1 MICIFL
7 GPTLPEAE
15 ARELLNASFEGPAR
29 QGDVDRGAR
38 IIGVVDGYF
47 ESMPAVWHKE
57 ILWAISQGVAVYGS
71 ASRGALRAAELAAFG
86 MIGVGAIYESYRDGV
101 FEDDSEVAVRHGP
114 RESGYRVGSEAM
126 VNVRA
131 TLQAASRAEVL
142 TARTRAQLLELAG
155 LTFYPDGHYP
165 GLLEAARRE
174 GLPEAELSALESWLP
189 EGRVNQKKLDA
200 LLMLRAI
207 AEASASDRELPPA
220 SFELAESKYWHAA
233 LNAARSPQPAP
244 ASSFDLRAALKRATS
259 KRGGPPSGS

>member
-1 MICIFL
+1 
-7 GPTLPEAE
+7 
-15 ARELLNASFEGPAR
+15 
-29 QGDVDRGAR
+29 
-38 IIGVVDGYF
+38 
-47 ESMPAVWHKE
+47 MPAVWHKE

-71 ASRGALRAAELAAFG
+71 ASMGALRAAELAAFG
-86 MIGVGAIYESYRDGV
+86 MIGVGTIYESYRDGV
-101 FEDDSEVAVRHGP
+101 VEDDSEVAVRHGP

-131 TLQAASRAEVL
+131 TLQAASRAEVI
-142 TARTRAQLLELAG
+142 TARTRAQLLDLAG
-155 LTFYPDGHYP
+155 LTFYPDRHYP
-165 GLLEAARRE
+165 GLLQAARRE
-174 GLPEAELSALESWLP
+174 GLPEDELSALESWLP

-207 AEASASDRELPPA
+207 AEASASELPPA

-259 KRGGPPSGS
+259 KRGGPLSGS